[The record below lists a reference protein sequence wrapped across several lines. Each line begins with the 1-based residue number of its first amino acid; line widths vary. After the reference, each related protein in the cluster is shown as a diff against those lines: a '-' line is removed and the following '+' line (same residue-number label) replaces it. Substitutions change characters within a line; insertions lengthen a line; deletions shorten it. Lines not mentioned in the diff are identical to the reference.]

1 MIKTFMLLL
10 AFTVTDPSGEVR
22 DEKVHVLS
30 RHFDTQL
37 ECKQFV
43 DTWKDTIKDRGL
55 STVQGMLA
63 DGWKVD
69 LIRSGCTLSPVLE

>member
-1 MIKTFMLLL
+1 MINTFMLLL
-10 AFTVTDPSGEVR
+10 ALTVSAHSGEVG

-30 RHFDTQL
+30 RYFDTQL
-37 ECKQFV
+37 EGKQFV

-69 LIRSGCTLSPVLE
+69 LIRIGCTLAPVLE